1 MNTVFYDDLYLY
13 DLNLPES
20 PPLAWRS
27 ANGGMPQ
34 PDLPTLLGMSLREW
48 LERERSLYQDPI
60 CIVAGKCAVILPI
73 SSRIGR
79 FAAVVVPQ
87 MSQSEFVR
95 AINVGL
101 LGDLDPMDLPM
112 AKTGNFEAEQAIA
125 HTVQGVRL
133 LISQCMQAECA
144 AELED
149 CIALAVGLWGV
160 VPMPAERM
168 EFAGLA
174 LQGSLPEPSLEP
186 GALAVSLMTMA
197 SLLRNAAHARSGWL
211 YAEQTGQGPVLQ
223 CIFRADAQDSLQ
235 VLEMLQAALEAG
247 GVTVG
252 RRDGEVPVRPPRQYS
267 YMHSKRGD
275 PMRPLCNKC
284 SHYDGHC
291 AHCIAVRWAI
301 WPYVTDGALLGIK
314 NYLVFEQ

>member
-1 MNTVFYDDLYLY
+1 MNKIFFDDVYLY

-27 ANGGMPQ
+27 ANGGTSQ
-34 PDLPTLLGMSLREW
+34 PDLPTLLGLPMREW
-48 LERERSLYQDPI
+48 LERERMLYQDPI
-60 CIVAGKCAVILPI
+60 CIATGKRAVILPI

-87 MSQSEFVR
+87 MSQAEFVR
-95 AINVGL
+95 AVNTGM
-101 LGDLDPMDLPM
+101 LGELAPMDLPM
-112 AKTGNFEAEQAIA
+112 AKTGNPEAEQALSC
-125 HTVQGVRL
+125 TVQGIRL
-133 LISQCMQAECA
+133 LLLQCAQVESA

-168 EFAGLA
+168 EFSGLS
-174 LQGSLPEPSLEP
+174 LQGSLPQPSLEP
-186 GALAVSLMTMA
+186 GALAVALMTMT
-197 SLLRNAAHARSGWL
+197 SLMRNAAHARSGWL
-211 YAEQTGQGPVLQ
+211 YTEQTEQGPVLQ
-223 CIFRADAQDSLQ
+223 CIFRADAQESLQ
-235 VLEMLQAALEAG
+235 VLEVLQTALEAG

-252 RRDGEVPVRPPRQYS
+252 RRDGEAPVKPPRQYS

-275 PMRPLCNKC
+275 PTRPLCNKC
-284 SHYDGHC
+284 SHYDAHC

-314 NYLVFEQ
+314 SYLVFEQ